1 MLRQEEQLKQSKH
14 SFSASF
20 ARDENEI
27 REAQRLRFKV
37 FAGEMGANLASHAEG
52 IDRDMYDPYC
62 DHLLVRENTSGEVVG
77 TYRLLRPEQARKI
90 GGFYSEDE
98 FDLTRFTHMR
108 DQMVEVGRSCVHP
121 DFRNGAVISQL
132 WAGVIQ
138 FAETHGYDYIFGCAS
153 ISMADGGHSAASIY
167 NKLRVD
173 CMSPVEWRVFP
184 RCPLPI
190 EALDGTLNAPLPPL
204 LKGYMRLGAHI
215 CGDPA
220 WDPDFNT
227 ADLLVLLP
235 MARMN
240 TRYIRHFFGK

>member
-62 DHLLVRENTSGEVVG
+62 DHLLIRENTSGEVVG

-121 DFRNGAVISQL
+121 DFRNGTVISLL

-138 FAETHGYDYIFGCAS
+138 FAETNGYDYIFGCAS

>member
-121 DFRNGAVISQL
+121 DFRNGTVISLL

-138 FAETHGYDYIFGCAS
+138 FAETNGYDYIFGCAS